1 VGDPRGRDAL
11 PGVVAQS
18 GTTLGPAGA
27 WGVVEIHRYRRAF
40 GHAAIA
46 EIARRHHLPSAVLE
60 PTFSALDDEGVI
72 KRSDGELRLT
82 DRGEGEVDR
91 VIDAFRTWLAGELSD
106 WEDGV
111 GGTGGAGGVG
121 GVGPSQI
128 GEALDD
134 ISRRLLQDRD
144 ERRPP
149 PALTPSAN

>member
-1 VGDPRGRDAL
+1 
-11 PGVVAQS
+11 
-18 GTTLGPAGA
+18 
-27 WGVVEIHRYRRAF
+27 
-40 GHAAIA
+40 
-46 EIARRHHLPSAVLE
+46 
-60 PTFSALDDEGVI
+60 VI

-121 GVGPSQI
+121 PSQI